1 MKLFVYTNTF
11 FHEGEKLMSAGIG
24 VSSGKIDCKGIIGL
38 PFYLHADRM
47 FEGALGLMQLAGSTE
62 ALLENLGYEV
72 EIEDVLG
79 DSMTLDQY
87 LTEEF
92 AK

>member
-11 FHEGEKLMSAGIG
+11 FYEGEKLMSAGIG
-24 VSSGKIDCKGIIGL
+24 VCEGEIACKGIISL

-62 ALLENLGYEV
+62 ALLQNLGHEV
-72 EIEDVLG
+72 QIEDVLG
-79 DSMTLDQY
+79 DSMTLTEY